1 MSDTGSK
8 EDVLS
13 TEEIDALVERTQTQE
28 FDDGEFRIHDFAGGP
43 RLAMAKWSELTIL
56 VEKQAEALT
65 STLSSEYGLKISVD
79 MGSLSYGVARDLH
92 AALPE
97 RLCLV
102 STLAEP
108 FDSEMHLLLPGG
120 LLTTLVNHYFGGNSL
135 PVPQMRSRVTPSEQR
150 IGERVSKNFFR
161 VMAEIW
167 SDRLPLE
174 FGDLFIDITPD
185 RFAMIP
191 TTTGFSIFTF
201 NLNLSDDESHQVSL
215 FVPFDGLETNA
226 EVLAPKLSRQP
237 ADDQISDWQ
246 PEMQAV
252 LPEVPVI
259 VSGQLCQVN
268 ATLRTLLNM
277 QVGTTLTIP
286 EPANLSLFLEGEQ
299 IAEGRYGAFDGFKAM
314 QFISFEGEKL

>member
-1 MSDTGSK
+1 
-8 EDVLS
+8 
-13 TEEIDALVERTQTQE
+13 
-28 FDDGEFRIHDFAGGP
+28 
-43 RLAMAKWSELTIL
+43 
-56 VEKQAEALT
+56 
-65 STLSSEYGLKISVD
+65 
-79 MGSLSYGVARDLH
+79 
-92 AALPE
+92 
-97 RLCLV
+97 
-102 STLAEP
+102 
-108 FDSEMHLLLPGG
+108 
-120 LLTTLVNHYFGGNSL
+120 
-135 PVPQMRSRVTPSEQR
+135 
-150 IGERVSKNFFR
+150 
-161 VMAEIW
+161 MAEIW
-167 SDRLPLE
+167 SERLPLE

-201 NLNLSDDESHQVSL
+201 NLNLGDDEGHQVSL

-237 ADDQISDWQ
+237 VNDQISGWQ
-246 PEMQAV
+246 PEMQAA
-252 LPEVPVI
+252 LPEVPVT

-286 EPANLSLFLEGEQ
+286 EPANLSLYLEGEQ